1 MTNEMALEYKPYIY
15 GIAKKFN
22 GYKNKEDLIQ
32 VGYMGLVMALKNYK
46 EDNNIKFST
55 YAYKYIYGE
64 MCKLVREDK
73 SIKLNRN
80 MTKLRNSLEN
90 ARSILYQ
97 KLNREPTIK
106 ELSTF
111 LELEPNIIEETL
123 KINLNVMSI
132 DMQVNSDNEN
142 NLYEVIPS
150 SNMDINT
157 LVALKQSLENLND
170 EDKRMLNMSFNMTEK
185 EVGQEFDMNQ
195 VQVSRRLKK
204 IKQRIKKEML

>member
-1 MTNEMALEYKPYIY
+1 MTNEMVLEYEPYIY

-46 EDNNIKFST
+46 EDTNTKFST

>member
-1 MTNEMALEYKPYIY
+1 MTNEMVLEYEPYIY

-46 EDNNIKFST
+46 EDTNTKFST

-73 SIKLNRN
+73 SIKLNRS

-90 ARSILYQ
+90 AKNILYQ

-132 DMQVNSDNEN
+132 DMQVNNDNEN

-157 LVALKQSLENLND
+157 LVALKESLENLTD
-170 EDKRMLNMSFNMTEK
+170 EDKKMLNMSFNMTEK

>member
-1 MTNEMALEYKPYIY
+1 MTNEMVLEYEPYIY

-22 GYKNKEDLIQ
+22 GYKNKEELIQ

-46 EDNNIKFST
+46 EDTNTKFST

-90 ARSILYQ
+90 AKNILYQ
-97 KLNREPTIK
+97 RLNREPTIK
-106 ELSTF
+106 ELSIF
-111 LELEPNIIEETL
+111 LELDPSVIEETL

-170 EDKRMLNMSFNMTEK
+170 EDKKMLNMSFNMTEK

>member
-1 MTNEMALEYKPYIY
+1 MTNEMVLEYEPYIY

-46 EDNNIKFST
+46 EDTNTKFST

-90 ARSILYQ
+90 AKNILYQ
-97 KLNREPTIK
+97 RLNREPTIK
-106 ELSTF
+106 ELSIF
-111 LELEPNIIEETL
+111 LELDPSVIEETL

>member
-1 MTNEMALEYKPYIY
+1 
-15 GIAKKFN
+15 
-22 GYKNKEDLIQ
+22 
-32 VGYMGLVMALKNYK
+32 
-46 EDNNIKFST
+46 
-55 YAYKYIYGE
+55 
-64 MCKLVREDK
+64 
-73 SIKLNRN
+73 
-80 MTKLRNSLEN
+80 
-90 ARSILYQ
+90 
-97 KLNREPTIK
+97 
-106 ELSTF
+106 
-111 LELEPNIIEETL
+111 
-123 KINLNVMSI
+123 
-132 DMQVNSDNEN
+132 MQVNSDNEN

>member
-1 MTNEMALEYKPYIY
+1 MTNEMVLEYEPYIY

-46 EDNNIKFST
+46 EDTNTKFST

-90 ARSILYQ
+90 AKNILYQ
-97 KLNREPTIK
+97 RLNREPTIK
-106 ELSTF
+106 ELSIF
-111 LELEPNIIEETL
+111 LELDPSVIEETL

-170 EDKRMLNMSFNMTEK
+170 EDKRILNMSFNMTEK

>member
-1 MTNEMALEYKPYIY
+1 MTNEIVIEYQPYIY
-15 GIAKKFN
+15 GIAKKFE

-32 VGYMGLVMALKNYK
+32 VGYMGLIMALKNYK
-46 EDNNIKFST
+46 EDTNTKFST

-73 SIKLNRN
+73 SIKINRN
-80 MTKLRNSLEN
+80 MVKLRNSLEN
-90 ARSILYQ
+90 AKSILYQ

-106 ELSTF
+106 ELSVF
-111 LELEPNIIEETL
+111 LELEPSLIEEVL

-132 DMQVNSDNEN
+132 DMQVNSDNDN

-150 SNMDINT
+150 SNMDVNT
-157 LVALKQSLENLND
+157 LVALKQSLEKLNY

-185 EVGQEFDMNQ
+185 EVGEEFNMNQ

-204 IKQRIKKEML
+204 IKQKIKKEML

>member
-1 MTNEMALEYKPYIY
+1 MTNEMVLEYEPYIY

-46 EDNNIKFST
+46 EDNNTKFST

-80 MTKLRNSLEN
+80 MNKLRNSLEN
-90 ARSILYQ
+90 ARSVLYQ

-106 ELSTF
+106 ELSIF
-111 LELEPNIIEETL
+111 LELDPSVIEETL

-132 DMQVNSDNEN
+132 DMQVNNDNEN

>member
-1 MTNEMALEYKPYIY
+1 MTNEMVLEYEPYIY

-157 LVALKQSLENLND
+157 LVALKESLENLTD
-170 EDKRMLNMSFNMTEK
+170 EDKKMLNMSFNMTEK

>member
-1 MTNEMALEYKPYIY
+1 MTNEMVLEYEPYIY

-46 EDNNIKFST
+46 EDTNTKFST

-106 ELSTF
+106 ELSIF
-111 LELEPNIIEETL
+111 LELDPSVIEETL

>member
-1 MTNEMALEYKPYIY
+1 MTNEMVLEYKPYIY

>member
-1 MTNEMALEYKPYIY
+1 MTNEMVLEYEPYIY

-46 EDNNIKFST
+46 EDNNTKFST

-80 MTKLRNSLEN
+80 MNKLRNSLEN
-90 ARSILYQ
+90 ARSVLYQ

-106 ELSTF
+106 ELSIF
-111 LELEPNIIEETL
+111 LELDPSVIEETL

-132 DMQVNSDNEN
+132 DMQVNNDNEN

-157 LVALKQSLENLND
+157 LVALKQSLENLTD
-170 EDKRMLNMSFNMTEK
+170 EYKRMLNMSFNMTEK

>member
-1 MTNEMALEYKPYIY
+1 MTNEIVIEYQPYIY
-15 GIAKKFN
+15 GIAKKFE

-32 VGYMGLVMALKNYK
+32 VGYMGLIMALKNYK
-46 EDNNIKFST
+46 EDTNTKFST

-73 SIKLNRN
+73 SIKINRN
-80 MTKLRNSLEN
+80 MVKLRNSLEN
-90 ARSILYQ
+90 AKSILYQ

-111 LELEPNIIEETL
+111 LELEPSLIEEVL

-132 DMQVNSDNEN
+132 DMQVNSDNDN

-150 SNMDINT
+150 SNMDVNT
-157 LVALKQSLENLND
+157 LVALKQSLEKLNY

-185 EVGQEFDMNQ
+185 EVGEEFNMNQ

-204 IKQRIKKEML
+204 IKQKIKKEML

>member
-1 MTNEMALEYKPYIY
+1 MTNEMVLEYEPYIY

-46 EDNNIKFST
+46 EDTNTKFST

-90 ARSILYQ
+90 AKNIL
-97 KLNREPTIK
+97 
-106 ELSTF
+106 S
-111 LELEPNIIEETL
+111 
-123 KINLNVMSI
+123 
-132 DMQVNSDNEN
+132 
-142 NLYEVIPS
+142 
-150 SNMDINT
+150 
-157 LVALKQSLENLND
+157 
-170 EDKRMLNMSFNMTEK
+170 
-185 EVGQEFDMNQ
+185 
-195 VQVSRRLKK
+195 K
-204 IKQRIKKEML
+204 IK

>member
-1 MTNEMALEYKPYIY
+1 MTNEMVLEYKPYIY

-46 EDNNIKFST
+46 EDNNTKFST

-157 LVALKQSLENLND
+157 LVALKESLENLTD
-170 EDKRMLNMSFNMTEK
+170 EDKKMLNMSFNMTEK

>member
-1 MTNEMALEYKPYIY
+1 MTNEMVLEYEPYIY

-46 EDNNIKFST
+46 EDTNTKFST

-106 ELSTF
+106 ELSIF
-111 LELEPNIIEETL
+111 LELDPSVIEETL

-170 EDKRMLNMSFNMTEK
+170 EDKKMLNMSFNMTEK

>member
-1 MTNEMALEYKPYIY
+1 MTNEMVLEYEPYIY

-46 EDNNIKFST
+46 EDTNTKFST

-90 ARSILYQ
+90 AKNILYQ

-106 ELSTF
+106 ELSIF
-111 LELEPNIIEETL
+111 LELDPSVIEETL

>member
-1 MTNEMALEYKPYIY
+1 MTNEMVLEYEPYIY

-46 EDNNIKFST
+46 EDTNTKFST

-106 ELSTF
+106 ELSIF
-111 LELEPNIIEETL
+111 LELDPSVIEETL

-157 LVALKQSLENLND
+157 LVALKQSLEKLND
-170 EDKRMLNMSFNMTEK
+170 EDKKMLNMSFNMTEK

>member
-1 MTNEMALEYKPYIY
+1 MTNEMVLEYEPYIY

-46 EDNNIKFST
+46 EDTNTKFST

-106 ELSTF
+106 ELSIF
-111 LELEPNIIEETL
+111 LELDPSVIEETL

-157 LVALKQSLENLND
+157 LVALKESLENLTD
-170 EDKRMLNMSFNMTEK
+170 EDKKMLNMSFNMTEK

>member
-1 MTNEMALEYKPYIY
+1 MTNEMVLEYEPYIY

-46 EDNNIKFST
+46 EDTNTKFST

-90 ARSILYQ
+90 AKNILYQ
-97 KLNREPTIK
+97 RLNREPTIK
-106 ELSTF
+106 ELSVF
-111 LELEPNIIEETL
+111 LELDPSVIEETL

-170 EDKRMLNMSFNMTEK
+170 EDKKMLNMSFNMTEK

>member
-1 MTNEMALEYKPYIY
+1 M
-15 GIAKKFN
+15 
-22 GYKNKEDLIQ
+22 
-32 VGYMGLVMALKNYK
+32 LK
-46 EDNNIKFST
+46 IF
-55 YAYKYIYGE
+55 
-64 MCKLVREDK
+64 
-73 SIKLNRN
+73 
-80 MTKLRNSLEN
+80 
-90 ARSILYQ
+90 YQ

-106 ELSTF
+106 ELSIF
-111 LELEPNIIEETL
+111 LELDPSVIEETL

-132 DMQVNSDNEN
+132 DMHVNSDNEN